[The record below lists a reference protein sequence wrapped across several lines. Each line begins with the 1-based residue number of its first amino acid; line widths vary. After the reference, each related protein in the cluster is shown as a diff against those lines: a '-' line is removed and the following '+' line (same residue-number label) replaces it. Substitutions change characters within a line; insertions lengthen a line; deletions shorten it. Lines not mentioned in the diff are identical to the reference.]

1 MAKRS
6 ARILAVDDDRTM
18 LNLIR
23 EVLSKEKFHI
33 TTAGGG
39 KEGMKV
45 LDRSRFDLILLD
57 IDMPDVSGFD
67 VLRHIRSRSSDVKVV
82 MVTGLND
89 LENGVRAME
98 SGANGYITKPFN
110 VKDFVS
116 EVRRVLEL

>member
-1 MAKRS
+1 MTKRS

-33 TTAGGG
+33 TTVEGG

-45 LDRSRFDLILLD
+45 LNRSRFDLILLD
-57 IDMPDVSGFD
+57 IDMPDVNGFD

-89 LENGVRAME
+89 LESGVRAME